1 MMCRGILLLVTALG
15 AAGVP
20 SFATEDKP
28 IDLKEVPAAVREVAR
43 KIAPEIKFTRAIL
56 DGPAFPG
63 EARKYYRLKGKDPK
77 GRTVEVASDDSAE
90 SVEVTITAAI
100 ALKDV
105 PRSVI
110 ETHAK
115 TTRKPGRFHFT
126 ATKIIRGERS
136 KVGSDTKTIFY
147 DFIGKNAKGEL
158 LHHEIHED
166 GTELGLGEAI
176 E

>member
-1 MMCRGILLLVTALG
+1 MRRGILLLVSVFG
-15 AAGVP
+15 AACASSV
-20 SFATEDKP
+20 ANEDKP
-28 IDLKEVPAAVREVAR
+28 IDLKEVPAAVREVAQ
-43 KIAPEIKFTRAIL
+43 KVAPGIKFTRAIL

-63 EARKYYRLKGKDPK
+63 EAKKYYRLKGKDSK
-77 GRTVEVASDDSAE
+77 GRTVEVSSDDAIE
-90 SVEVTITAAI
+90 SVEITITAPT

-105 PRSVI
+105 PRTVI
-110 ETHAK
+110 ETHTK

-136 KVGSDTKTIFY
+136 KVGSDTKTIYY
-147 DFIGKNAKGEL
+147 DFLGKNAKGEL

-166 GTELGLGEAI
+166 GTELGLGEVI